1 LVVCGKSHPTTGN
14 LRSLGGE
21 APQRLHW
28 HAALMSQPKE
38 QTMKMSMIAVAL
50 MATIATPA
58 HAESYTYMCR
68 VPNEHKSYPLK
79 IDVDKATLTWRGT
92 TFRNLQHVDGCKYSW
107 QATTSDGVMAEVC
120 TATQG
125 YADLT
130 IGKAS
135 FDCDDGR
142 PRSKP

>member
-1 LVVCGKSHPTTGN
+1 
-14 LRSLGGE
+14 
-21 APQRLHW
+21 
-28 HAALMSQPKE
+28 
-38 QTMKMSMIAVAL
+38 MKMSMIAVAL

-58 HAESYTYMCR
+58 HAESYTYNYMCR

-79 IDVDKATLTWRGT
+79 IDDNEATLTWRGT
-92 TFRNLQHVDGCKYSW
+92 TFRNLQGSFVDTCKYSW
-107 QATTSDGVMAEVC
+107 QATTSDGVMAKVC

-142 PRSKP
+142 PRPK